1 MPAAQQKKETHEN
14 SRVFILLKRIFKT
27 YLIEYINL
35 VILAVIFM
43 ILAAAMTAL
52 IALLMQPILDD
63 VLVAKKENLI
73 LAICYAVAATF
84 VCRGVVTYV
93 HTVLMNKIG
102 QSIVADV
109 QRDLFSHFTTMDMAF
124 FHANTSGS
132 LLARVVNDVNVMRI
146 AVSDTLTGFGKSF
159 FTLVF
164 LVAVMFSQDWQL
176 TLASFIVLPVVSG
189 FMIYIGRRLRKI
201 SKATQS
207 KVGDLSALL
216 SQSFQGVRLIKS
228 YNMEGK
234 ERERISNAINNVRDL
249 NIKTVKVSTLS
260 TPFNE
265 TLIGGI
271 FAAIIAY
278 GGYQVLNDQM
288 TAGELASFIAA
299 FTLAYEPLKKL
310 SRLNNSLQIGLGAS
324 ERIFEMMD
332 TQPSVKDK
340 ENAVVLNTKKPDII
354 FDAVTFQYKDTD
366 KSALNNISFN
376 VPSGKVTALV
386 GPSGCGKS
394 TIINMILRFYDVD
407 SGKITID
414 GTDIKDISLK
424 SLRDHIALVS
434 QDITIFNDTVADNI
448 RYGKPDASQKEIED
462 AAEMA
467 AAHEFIRGFP
477 KGYDTIVGEH
487 GVKLSGGQKQ
497 RISIARAILKDAP
510 ILLLDEATSALDNES
525 EKLIQDALEKLEKG
539 RTTLVIAHR
548 LSTVQNADTI
558 IVLDHGNIK
567 EQGAHSELLKQNG
580 LYAQMY
586 NTGIKD

>member
-510 ILLLDEATSALDNES
+510 ILL
-525 EKLIQDALEKLEKG
+525 
-539 RTTLVIAHR
+539 
-548 LSTVQNADTI
+548 
-558 IVLDHGNIK
+558 
-567 EQGAHSELLKQNG
+567 
-580 LYAQMY
+580 
-586 NTGIKD
+586 